1 MRKVKTI
8 KRTVL
13 ILGFL
18 FLMPVLL
25 AAQTAE
31 EIVVKMDD
39 LQRFDSMQSRGSLIT
54 RDRFGT
60 KTITFISWSEGS
72 SDFLIEFTSAAEAG
86 QKILRTSDEL
96 FLYFPDAEEVIR
108 LQGAALRQSMMGSD
122 ISYEDMTEGNN
133 TLDKYDVKLVGEERV
148 EGKNCFV
155 IEMTA
160 KSRNVPYTKQTIWVV
175 KDSYIPQ
182 QVQYFSKSGK
192 LLKEMRVL
200 GFMEVDGKVIISR
213 MVLEDKLK
221 KNSSTEMI
229 LDEAKANIKL
239 ASDFF
244 SLDQLSW

>member
-1 MRKVKTI
+1 
-8 KRTVL
+8 
-13 ILGFL
+13 
-18 FLMPVLL
+18 
-25 AAQTAE
+25 
-31 EIVVKMDD
+31 
-39 LQRFDSMQSRGSLIT
+39 
-54 RDRFGT
+54 
-60 KTITFISWSEGS
+60 
-72 SDFLIEFTSAAEAG
+72 
-86 QKILRTSDEL
+86 
-96 FLYFPDAEEVIR
+96 
-108 LQGAALRQSMMGSD
+108 
-122 ISYEDMTEGNN
+122 
-133 TLDKYDVKLVGEERV
+133 
-148 EGKNCFV
+148 
-155 IEMTA
+155 
-160 KSRNVPYTKQTIWVV
+160 V